1 MNYYTNYIYL
11 IICIKFIFVGL
22 AIYLVYIKRKEPNN
36 KNKIN
41 KLEHTKKK
49 VEIIFTTFMALLLI
63 YLFNPRYT
71 KNEVVVLDYN
81 TRLLLFLFG
90 FVILIITDW
99 STFIR
104 NV

>member
-1 MNYYTNYIYL
+1 MNYYNNFIYL
-11 IICIKFIFVGL
+11 IICIKFIFIGL

-36 KNKIN
+36 KNKIS
-41 KLEHTKKK
+41 KLEHFKKK
-49 VEIIFTTFMALLLI
+49 VEIIFTTFMAILLI

-71 KNEVVVLDYN
+71 KNEVVVLNYE

-99 STFIR
+99 KSFVK